1 MRKLRS
7 ATTFMAI
14 AAIVVAALG
23 SSSTVAAAEPTG
35 NPTALK
41 TGANSQ
47 CAGWNGAASNV
58 GSAVLGDN
66 PLVVSVPFSMHALQ
80 GGNVTVI
87 GNTTNGAVIFLGQY
101 STPVTPGP

>member
-1 MRKLRS
+1 ML
-7 ATTFMAI
+7 TFWNTSFY
-14 AAIVVAALG
+14 G
-23 SSSTVAAAEPTG
+23 H
-35 NPTALK
+35 
-41 TGANSQ
+41 SQ
-47 CAGWNGAASNV
+47 SV

-66 PLVVSVPFSMHALQ
+66 PLVVSVPFSMHTLQ